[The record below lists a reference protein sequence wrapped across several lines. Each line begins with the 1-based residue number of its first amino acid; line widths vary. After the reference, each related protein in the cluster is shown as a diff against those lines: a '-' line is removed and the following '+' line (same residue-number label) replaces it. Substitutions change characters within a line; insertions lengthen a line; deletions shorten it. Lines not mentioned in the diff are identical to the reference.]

1 MISDAETQKL
11 DVYVDEE
18 KVARLEWSAEN
29 GMYRFTYLPGVR
41 PENAVSLTMGV
52 KDDLSDWFM
61 VIPPALQ
68 VNFPEGVLLET
79 IYRIAGK
86 AMKIADDFD
95 VLKLVGRN
103 MVGRVRMV
111 PEGDPLYLPDSEEQP
126 VIPDADALLRNP
138 NSAEVF
144 SQMIARFATQTGLSG
159 MMPKG
164 FAEKVSEPKTGTF
177 SFACG
182 DSIVKM
188 ETEEYLGVAAVEYAC
203 LEMCR
208 MAGIPTVEATLSDTG
223 ETILVKRF
231 DLREDGSRR
240 GFEDFC
246 ALTGVART
254 AKYNK
259 DLADVAR
266 NLALYCASPE
276 NRQVSLLQFF
286 QTTVMNTALRNGD
299 AHLKNFGMLYEDPT
313 KEPVLAPAYDIVCTT
328 AWLPHDLPALPMNG
342 LQEWPD
348 AKALR
353 DFGKAFC
360 QLDDETVTK
369 VFSDTLT
376 ALCSSDVLLDD
387 LQAKY
392 REVTELQHLR
402 EVVEKSKAMLLEDA
416 PLREAME
423 ARTAA
428 RLERDF
434 HNGMLP
440 PPPSGC
446 DITGTVRALVKDAN
460 ANAFALVDVEG
471 GAVAVPISGADR
483 DRLVIGEIATFEA
496 MSGSSHFALVAP
508 CEPDNTRETVRKHES
523 TMGMGTG

>member
-1 MISDAETQKL
+1 MIFDAETQKL

-18 KVARLEWSAEN
+18 KVARLEWSPEN

-79 IYRIAGK
+79 IYRIVGK
-86 AMKIADDFD
+86 AMKIGDDFD

-126 VIPDADALLRNP
+126 VIPDADALLRKP
-138 NSAEVF
+138 NSAEAF
-144 SQMIARFATQTGLSG
+144 SQMIVRFATQTGLSG

-164 FAEKVSEPKTGTF
+164 FAEKISEPKTGTF

-182 DSIVKM
+182 DAIVKM

-203 LEMCR
+203 LEICR
-208 MAGIPTVEATLSDTG
+208 LAGIPTVEATLSDTG

-259 DLADVAR
+259 DLTDVAR

-276 NRQVSLLQFF
+276 NRQASLLQFF

-299 AHLKNFGMLYEDPT
+299 AHLKNFGMIYENPT
-313 KEPVLAPAYDIVCTT
+313 QEPVLAPAYDIVCTT

-342 LQEWPD
+342 LEEWPD

-353 DFGKAFC
+353 DFGKTFC
-360 QLDDETVTK
+360 QLDDEAVTK
-369 VFSDTLT
+369 VFSDTLV
-376 ALCSSDVLLDD
+376 ALESSPEMLDALKD
-387 LQAKY
+387 KY
-392 REVTELQHLR
+392 PDMTELDHLR
-402 EVVEKSKAMLLEDA
+402 EVVSRSVEMLLED
-416 PLREAME
+416 PMVREREDEDALPNEE
-423 ARTAA
+423 AALAELEMA
-428 RLERDF
+428 R
-434 HNGMLP
+434 
-440 PPPSGC
+440 S
-446 DITGTVRALVKDAN
+446 
-460 ANAFALVDVEG
+460 
-471 GAVAVPISGADR
+471 ADNLSR
-483 DRLVIGEIATFEA
+483 IL
-496 MSGSSHFALVAP
+496 
-508 CEPDNTRETVRKHES
+508 
-523 TMGMGTG
+523 